1 MSQDTMQ
8 AAVFAEAGAPE
19 QVLQVRTLPVPKP
32 QAGEV
37 LVKVEA
43 SPVQPADG
51 MFIGGRYRIRPQFP
65 QVAGLEGC
73 GTVAANGEGVDLPVG
88 TRVAFRHPGCWAEYV
103 AVPAAKLSRVPQGVS
118 VEDACQFSLNPITAW
133 ALLDECGAQAG
144 DWIAVNAA
152 ASTVSGLVRAL
163 AARRGVH
170 VVGIHRGQAPAGDVS
185 SAVEDLGAAL
195 LAATGGQPLA
205 ALLDCIGGAPVM
217 RVLPAMKTGGVMV
230 SYGVFERESA
240 PMGNADLIYRNL
252 TWKGFGVDHWLARNA
267 QQVAAMSQGLW
278 GAMRDGVLPLPVS
291 ARYALTDV
299 RHAVAARPGGGKAL
313 LLPAG

>member
-1 MSQDTMQ
+1 MVPDTMQ
-8 AAVFAEAGAPE
+8 AAVFSEAGAPE
-19 QVLQVRTLPVPKP
+19 QVLQVRTVAVPQP

-65 QVAGLEGC
+65 QVAGLEAC
-73 GTVAANGEGVDLPVG
+73 GTIAANGEGADLAVG

-103 AVPAAKLSRVPQGVS
+103 AVPAAKLSRVPQGFS
-118 VEDACQFSLNPITAW
+118 VEEACQYSLNPITAW

-144 DWIAVNAA
+144 DCIAVNAA

-163 AARRGVH
+163 ATRRGVR
-170 VVGIHRGQAPAGDVS
+170 VVGIHRGEAPAGDVS
-185 SAVEDLGAAL
+185 SRTEDLGAAL
-195 LAATGGQPLA
+195 LAATGGAPLA
-205 ALLDCIGGAPVM
+205 ALLDCIGGQSVM
-217 RVLPAMKTGGVMV
+217 RVLPAMKTGGVVV
-230 SYGVFERESA
+230 SYGVLEREPA

-267 QQVAAMSQGLW
+267 PQVAAMSQGLW
-278 GAMRDGVLPLPVS
+278 SAMRDGALPLPVRS
-291 ARYALTDV
+291 RHALADV
-299 RHAVAARPGGGKAL
+299 RQAVAAQPGGGKAL